1 MGDLQKDVPNRP
13 STPMNVQEEE
23 HPYEDEINLIDYFR
37 VLWKRRHLILLV
49 SVLPPLFVGLIL
61 FFWPT
66 DYKVTYTYDV
76 DVSNQGGYDNMASWN
91 PDEKNYNMLLDQF
104 YSKENIDRIVNKLR
118 ENGLDKYAQL
128 INRAKGKKDLEK
140 FIDFEV
146 LPPYADLSKLQIT
159 QQVTNIAQLKE
170 IRQLKALLLN
180 MTIRVRPVNSI
191 SKISSVI
198 RENFENVVPTYLIEK
213 QLNAVMRGHK
223 ADMAGI
229 EENRFELEL
238 TLKTDKSTLE
248 KLKSVKVEASDK
260 SERSVMLQFDLGG
273 RSEYLPLEYQIQ
285 AKEFK
290 IVEVEENIKLNEA
303 RYNYYKNL
311 LELDGK
317 LSAELKNNASSFY
330 TIRQFHA
337 FLAGLVDRY
346 ESKELKDYLSSLIKK
361 IENRISA
368 SVPITERP
376 KIYAVS
382 KGTVKKSAIVF
393 VASLM
398 ISIFAAFL
406 CEGIQKS
413 QIPAL

>member
-49 SVLPPLFVGLIL
+49 SVLPALFVGLIL
-61 FFWPT
+61 FFWPR

-76 DVSNQGGYDNMASWN
+76 NDRGGYGMGSWN
-91 PDEKNYNMLLDQF
+91 PDERNYNMLLVRF
-104 YSKENIDRIVNKLR
+104 YSEENLDRIVNKLR
-118 ENGLDKYAQL
+118 ENGLDRYAQL

-140 FIDFEV
+140 FINFEV

-159 QQVTNIAQLKE
+159 QVTNASQLEE
-170 IRQLKALLLN
+170 IRRLGTMLLN
-180 MTIRVRPVNSI
+180 MTITARPANSI
-191 SKISSVI
+191 SGISSVI
-198 RENFENVVPTYLIEK
+198 RENFENVAPIYLIEE
-213 QLNAVMRGHK
+213 QLEALMRKHK
-223 ADMAGI
+223 AEMAGI
-229 EENRFELEL
+229 EENEFTLEL
-238 TLKTDKSTLE
+238 TLKSNKSALE
-248 KLKSVKVEASDK
+248 KLRSVKGEVSEK
-260 SERSVMLQFDLGG
+260 SEGGVMLQFNVGG
-273 RSEYLPLEYQIQ
+273 QNEYLPLGYQIQ
-285 AKEFK
+285 ARESK
-290 IVEVEENIKLNEA
+290 IIEMEESIETNKA
-303 RYNYYKNL
+303 RYDYLKNL

-368 SVPITERP
+368 CVPITERP

-413 QIPAL
+413 RIPAS

>member
-61 FFWPT
+61 FFWLRE
-66 DYKVTYTYDV
+66 YKVTYTYDV
-76 DVSNQGGYDNMASWN
+76 SDRGGYGVGSWN
-91 PDEKNYNMLLDQF
+91 PDESSYNMLLVRF
-104 YSKENIDRIVNKLR
+104 YSEENLDRIVNKLR
-118 ENGLDKYAQL
+118 ENGLDRYAQL
-128 INRAKGKKDLEK
+128 INRAKGEKELEK
-140 FIDFEV
+140 FINFEV

-159 QQVTNIAQLKE
+159 QVTNASQLEE
-170 IRQLKALLLN
+170 IRRLGTLLLN
-180 MTIRVRPVNSI
+180 MTIKARPANSI
-191 SKISSVI
+191 SEISSVI
-198 RENFENVVPTYLIEK
+198 RENFENVAPIYLIEE
-213 QLNAVMRGHK
+213 QLEALMRNHK
-223 ADMAGI
+223 AEMASI
-229 EENRFELEL
+229 EENEFTLEL
-238 TLKTDKSTLE
+238 TLKSNKSALE
-248 KLKSVKVEASDK
+248 KLRSVKGEVSEK
-260 SERSVMLQFDLGG
+260 SEGGVMLQFNVGG
-273 RSEYLPLEYQIQ
+273 QNEYLPLGYQIQ
-285 AKEFK
+285 ARESK
-290 IVEVEENIKLNEA
+290 IIALEESIETNKA
-303 RYNYYKNL
+303 RYDYLKNL

-361 IENRISA
+361 IGNRISA

-393 VASLM
+393 AISLM

-406 CEGIQKS
+406 CEGVRKS
-413 QIPAL
+413 QVKCL

>member
-1 MGDLQKDVPNRP
+1 MASPQNNTAKTCPIPV
-13 STPMNVQEEE
+13 STQEEADAR
-23 HPYEDEINLIDYFR
+23 EDEINLIDYFR
-37 VLWKRRHLILLV
+37 VLWKRRHLILLG
-49 SVLPPLFVGLIL
+49 SVLPPLFAGFIL

-76 DVSNQGGYDNMASWN
+76 NNQGGYDMASWN

-104 YSKENIDRIVNKLR
+104 YSEENIDRIVNKLR
-118 ENGLDKYAQL
+118 ENGLDKYARL

-159 QQVTNIAQLKE
+159 QAAQLEE
-170 IRQLKALLLN
+170 IRRLKALLLN
-180 MTIRVRPVNSI
+180 MTIRGRPANSI

-198 RENFENVVPTYLIEK
+198 RENFENVVPVYLIEE

-223 ADMAGI
+223 ADMASI
-229 EENRFELEL
+229 EENEFNLEL
-238 TLKTDKSTLE
+238 TLKTNKSALE
-248 KLKSVKVEASDK
+248 KMKSVKVEASEK
-260 SERSVMLQFDLGG
+260 SGGGVMLQFDVGG
-273 RSEYLPLEYQIQ
+273 QNEYLPLGYQIQ
-285 AKEFK
+285 AREFK
-290 IVEVEENIKLNEA
+290 IIELEESIETDKA
-303 RYNYYKNL
+303 RYDYLKNL
-311 LELDGK
+311 LGLDGK

-330 TIRQFHA
+330 TIQQFNA

-346 ESKELKDYLSSLIKK
+346 ENKELKDYLSSLVKK
-361 IENRISA
+361 VENRISA

-393 VASLM
+393 VISLM

-406 CEGIQKS
+406 CEGSQKS
-413 QIPAL
+413 QIPAS

>member
-49 SVLPPLFVGLIL
+49 SVLPPLFVGFIL

-76 DVSNQGGYDNMASWN
+76 NNQGGHDMSSWN

-104 YSKENIDRIVNKLR
+104 YGEENIDRIVNKLR

-128 INRAKGKKDLEK
+128 INRAKGKKGLEK
-140 FIDFEV
+140 FIAFEV

-159 QQVTNIAQLKE
+159 NAAQLEE

-213 QLNAVMRGHK
+213 KLNAVMREHK
-223 ADMAGI
+223 ADMASI
-229 EENRFELEL
+229 EENRFNLEL

-260 SERSVMLQFDLGG
+260 SEGSVMLQFDLGG
-273 RSEYLPLEYQIQ
+273 KSEYLPLEYQIQ
-285 AKEFK
+285 TKEFK
-290 IVEVEENIKLNEA
+290 IVELEENIKLNEA

-311 LELDGK
+311 LGLDGK

-330 TIRQFHA
+330 TIQQFHA
-337 FLAGLVDRY
+337 FLAGLVDKY

-361 IENRISA
+361 IDNRISA
-368 SVPITERP
+368 SAPITERP

-413 QIPAL
+413 RIPAS